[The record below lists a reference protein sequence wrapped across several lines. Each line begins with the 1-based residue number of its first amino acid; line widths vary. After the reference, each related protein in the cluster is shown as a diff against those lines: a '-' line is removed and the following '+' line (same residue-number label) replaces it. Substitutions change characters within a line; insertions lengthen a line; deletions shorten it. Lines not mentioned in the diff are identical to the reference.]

1 MARTVS
7 IGRQDFQRIREN
19 NNFYVDKTHF
29 IREWWEADDEVTLIA
44 RPRRFGK
51 TLNMSMLEKFFSVS
65 YAGRGDLFEGLSI
78 WKDEKYRGLQG
89 TWPVIS
95 LSFAD
100 IKETSFIQARKKM
113 CRIINELYKQF
124 DFLLKTDLLTESEK
138 KDFWISA
145 DMEDNQLS
153 FSLKLLSSHL
163 SRYYGKKVLIFL
175 DEYDTPMQEAYVN
188 GYWDEMVAFIRS
200 MFNSTFKTNPYMA
213 RAVLT
218 GITRIS
224 KESIFSDLNNLK
236 VVTVTSE
243 EYADAFGFTEREV
256 FQALD
261 EFGLSDKKEDIKQWY
276 DGFTFGKTG
285 DIYNPWSII
294 NYLDTKRL
302 AAYWANSS
310 ANSLA
315 GKLIREGNKNIKL
328 EFERLMQGETLRME
342 IDEQIVF
349 NQLNTGKNAI
359 WSLLLASGYLK
370 AVDTEYDDE
379 TGCFYYYLALTN
391 WEVRIMFQ
399 RMIRDWFWEEGDSY
413 NDFIKALL
421 ADDVKAMNFYMNK
434 VALQTFSFFDS
445 GKKPSEEEP
454 ERFYHGFV
462 LGLMVE
468 LADKYVLTS
477 NRESGFGR
485 YDVMLELKTV
495 RGDGVKTGG
504 REATMSKEPDAIIN
518 NRSKDAIT
526 NNRGKDA
533 IIIEFKVQDSSEE
546 KELSDTV
553 ASALAQ
559 IEEQNYEAGLIAR
572 GIPKDR
578 IRKYG
583 FAFCGKKVL
592 IG

>member
-7 IGRQDFQRIREN
+7 IGRQDFQRIRES

-78 WKDEKYRGLQG
+78 WEDEKYRGLQG

-113 CRIINELYKQF
+113 CRIMNEVYKQF

-138 KDFWISA
+138 KEFWISP

-175 DEYDTPMQEAYVN
+175 DEYDTPMQEAFAN

-224 KESIFSDLNNLK
+224 KESIFSDLNNLE
-236 VVTVTSE
+236 VVTTTSE
-243 EYADAFGFTEREV
+243 KYADVFGFTEKEV
-256 FQALD
+256 FDAL
-261 EFGLSDKKEDIKQWY
+261 EELGLSGGKEAVKKWY
-276 DGFTFGKTG
+276 DGFTFGKVT
-285 DIYNPWSII
+285 DIYNPWSIL
-294 NYLDTKRL
+294 NYLDKRKT

-370 AVDTEYDDE
+370 AVATEYDDE

-399 RMIRDWFWEEGDSY
+399 RMIRDWFWEEGGSY

-445 GKKPSEEEP
+445 GKKPAEEEP

-485 YDVMLELKTV
+485 YDVVLEPKTV

-504 REATMSKEPDAIIN
+504 REA
-518 NRSKDAIT
+518 
-526 NNRGKDA
+526 DA
-533 IIIEFKVQDSSEE
+533 IIIEFKVQDASEE
-546 KELSDTV
+546 MELSDTV
-553 ASALAQ
+553 ASALEQ

-572 GIPKDR
+572 GIPKER

-592 IG
+592 IGGESIGSVYDERGILSF